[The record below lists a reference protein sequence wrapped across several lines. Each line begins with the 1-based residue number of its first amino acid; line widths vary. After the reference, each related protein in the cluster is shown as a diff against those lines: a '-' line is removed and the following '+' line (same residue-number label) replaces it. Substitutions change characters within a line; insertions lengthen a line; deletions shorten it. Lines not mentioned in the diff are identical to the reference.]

1 MFMKVLGSSSSGN
14 CYLLDSGKEVL
25 VIEAGVPFADVKE
38 AIGYQ
43 TSKIVGV
50 LSSHEHG

>member
-1 MFMKVLGSSSSGN
+1 MFMKIINSGSSGN
-14 CYLLDSGKEVL
+14 CYVLGSGKEFL
-25 VIEAGVPFADVKE
+25 IIETGVPFRDVKE

>member
-1 MFMKVLGSSSSGN
+1 MFMKTINSGSAGN
-14 CYLLDSGKEVL
+14 CYLLKSENEILVL
-25 VIEAGVPFADVKE
+25 EAGVPFAKVKE